1 MRKQEKFIIWPAYFD
16 QSRTRGEGRKIS
28 KNIAL
33 PAPKLEE
40 LQKVAERLGLS
51 PEIVSE
57 VSHPASPWLKTG
69 AIMVS
74 KKGSKLQILRKMAKE
89 LAVLRTKT

>member
-1 MRKQEKFIIWPAYFD
+1 MRKQERFIIWPAYFD
-16 QSRTRGEGRKIS
+16 QSRTRSEGRKIS

-51 PEIVSE
+51 PEIVAE
-57 VSHPASPWLKTG
+57 ASHPAAHWLKTG

-89 LAVLRTKT
+89 LAVLRAKT